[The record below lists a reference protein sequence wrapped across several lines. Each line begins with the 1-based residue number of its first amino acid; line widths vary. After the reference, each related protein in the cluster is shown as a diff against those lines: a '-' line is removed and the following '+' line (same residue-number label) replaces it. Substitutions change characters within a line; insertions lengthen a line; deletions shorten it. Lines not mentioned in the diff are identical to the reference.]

1 MPEESRTEFI
11 QFCDK
16 GSFVTPAAQ
25 YCWVKIL
32 DLRIFLP
39 LSPFRG
45 ISYRI
50 RLNFRSISYLVI
62 LISVGLP
69 CGQLYGFSAS
79 INSRMSSSAS
89 LNERRL
95 LPLTAAL
102 QDMDATF
109 SVIRSG
115 SWGQIRPQSCQLV
128 QSEAVC
134 SQSRSAVLPEVR
146 SLYILFRQTPRFHSR
161 VL

>member
-25 YCWVKIL
+25 YCWVKN
-32 DLRIFLP
+32 LRFKDFLP
-39 LSPFRG
+39 LSPFRR
-45 ISYRI
+45 IFYRI

-115 SWGQIRPQSCQLV
+115 SWVAESSAIVSISSIRSCLQSITV
-128 QSEAVC
+128 GS
-134 SQSRSAVLPEVR
+134 SAGSPVT
-146 SLYILFRQTPRFHSR
+146 LYSFPPNSSIS
-161 VL
+161 

>member
-1 MPEESRTEFI
+1 M
-11 QFCDK
+11 
-16 GSFVTPAAQ
+16 TPAAQ
-25 YCWVKIL
+25 YCWVKN
-32 DLRIFLP
+32 LRFKDFLP
-39 LSPFRG
+39 LSPFRR
-45 ISYRI
+45 IFYRI

-115 SWGQIRPQSCQLV
+115 SWVADSSAIRVNLV
-128 QSEAVC
+128 NQKLFAVNHGRQFC
-134 SQSRSAVLPEVR
+134 RKSRT
-146 SLYILFRQTPRFHSR
+146 LYILFRQTPRFHSR